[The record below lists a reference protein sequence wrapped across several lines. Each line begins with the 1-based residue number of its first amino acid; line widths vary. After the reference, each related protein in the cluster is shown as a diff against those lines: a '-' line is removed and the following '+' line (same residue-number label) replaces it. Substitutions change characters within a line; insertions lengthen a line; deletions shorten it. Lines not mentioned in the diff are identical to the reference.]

1 MRNYYV
7 LSNGR
12 VKREANTL
20 YVELADGARKG
31 TNRLHG

>member
-1 MRNYYV
+1 MKNYYV

-20 YVELADGARKG
+20 YIEKRSRRKEAGAD
-31 TNRLHG
+31 